1 MGENGRHQRYL
12 EFSCESIELN
22 VKAGEVAEASFHIY
36 ADYRYAEGRIY
47 SSDTRMRLL
56 DVEFKGEESEIGYC
70 FDALTAE
77 AGNTIKG
84 EFDIISNCKEYT
96 IPYKI
101 NVQKPQLTSSIGN
114 IKNMFHFTNLAQTS
128 WNEAVDLFYSPD
140 FSSLFHRSDKNAW
153 LSYVG
158 LSKNKGNEQNVEEFL
173 IEISKKTPIVYHF
186 DIEGFLLEDVQDSTQ
201 RQIVVTRSGW
211 GYSFLRIS
219 VEGDFLSTDREV
231 LESCDF
237 DNNKCNLIIYV
248 DAAKLH
254 NGVNSGSVMLHDAC
268 NAYTIPFDIMME
280 DEPGKRDRDRKEKHV
295 LCDMVRAYVDMLF
308 EKKTRHEWVAV
319 FEENSDI
326 LSELDEDN
334 VQFLLYHTHLL
345 LEKER
350 TNEAKWYLDTLEERL
365 VKENA
370 PAQTKGYYLYLTT
383 FLNQDKEYI
392 ERVCGQIEGAYE
404 ESPGNWQLAWFLLQ
418 LKEELLIDCGQ
429 RWKLIEQMYD
439 NGCTSPLMFCE
450 AVLLLQEHP
459 TFLIKLGDFEE
470 KVLWFGAKNQQL
482 MPELIDQ
489 IQYLETRKD
498 TYSNLLLRT
507 LYEVY
512 YTYKSPQTIASICH
526 MLILGDKKGSGYYCW
541 YALGVEYAV
550 RVTKLYEYYMM
561 SLELDKYGDIREKS
575 LEIPKMVLMYFAYQ
589 STLDY
594 ELNAFLYAYIVKNRE
609 KYPDLEPSYRIA
621 IERFVLE
628 QVRLGHINE
637 NLAYLYKRVLSEQM
651 ITEDTAFAFAP
662 LLFMHRIYV
671 DNPNV
676 KSIVV
681 IHEKVNGES
690 SYPVADNICMIPIYG
705 SEYKLFLQDEN
716 GCRFTKSIH
725 YENKQLMEPEKQIS
739 YISGYM
745 QGRLSFDVYM
755 CEVDKNY
762 VTITPENVRRFKNLA
777 ESGQVVE
784 GFKREIR
791 TKLLKFYY
799 DNDMIGELDV
809 FLEETPADG
818 MDSVERAEF
827 IRYMVSRGM
836 FEKAYYWIKTYG
848 VSGVSPKAVARLIS
862 KRIISRE
869 YEYEAFLVNVAYYIY
884 RNMKYDENI
893 LRYLVRNYE
902 GRVVSLK
909 KLWKSA
915 RELELDTGSIMY
927 RILKQIKYTGV
938 SLAERDEILLE
949 YADYPNHDILLV
961 NEVLMDTAYE
971 YFVEEAVV
979 EPAVLDRLYQEFG
992 AGLAATRA
1000 CKLALLKFWS
1010 ENPKRLEQIQPE
1022 TVIDML
1028 TEFLHDELYFPFYKK
1043 LTAYAPQLHYIKNC
1057 TFVEYRTV
1065 PGNPVYIHYVYGTD
1079 YGNEYGDILEQNP
1092 APKEHDGTNPAC
1104 IEDHER
1110 YETVQ
1115 MREMFDG
1122 IHVSMFQ
1129 IFQGEAVQY
1138 YITEMVSEDGEGM
1151 QEHITQSDTLYSDT
1165 KVDGQEGDRFGIL
1178 NDMLVSI
1185 GMQEEATATKTLEEY
1200 MYQDFCSRELFRVL

>member
-1 MGENGRHQRYL
+1 MGENGRHQHYL

-22 VKAGEVAEASFHIY
+22 VKAGEVLEGSFHIY
-36 ADYRYAEGRIY
+36 SDWSYAEGRIY
-47 SSDTRMRLL
+47 SSDTRMRLS
-56 DVEFKGEESEIGYC
+56 DVEFRGKESEIGYC
-70 FDALTAE
+70 FDALAAE
-77 AGNTIKG
+77 VGTTIKG

-101 NVQKPQLTSSIGN
+101 NVQKPQLASSIGN

-128 WNEAVDLFYSPD
+128 WNEAVELFYSPE

-173 IEISKKTPIVYHF
+173 IEISKKTPIIYRF

-201 RQIVVTRSGW
+201 RQVVITRSGW
-211 GYSFLRIS
+211 GYSYLKIS
-219 VEGDFLSTDREV
+219 VEGDFLSTGREA

-237 DNNKCNLIIYV
+237 ENNKCNLIIYI

-254 NGVNSGSVMLHDAC
+254 NGVNSGSIMLCDAC
-268 NAYTIPFDIMME
+268 NDYTIPFDIIME
-280 DEPGKRDRDRKEKHV
+280 DEPGKRDRNRREKHV
-295 LCDMVRAYVDMLF
+295 LCNMVSAYVDMRF

-319 FEENSDI
+319 LEENSDMLI
-326 LSELDEDN
+326 EFDEDN
-334 VQFLLYHTHLL
+334 VVFMLYHTHLL

-350 TNEAKWYLDTLEERL
+350 TNEAKWYLERL
-365 VKENA
+365 ENRLMEENA
-370 PAQTKGYYLYLTT
+370 PAEAKGYYLYLTT
-383 FLNQDKEYI
+383 FLNQDREYI
-392 ERVCGQIEGAYE
+392 ERVCGQLEGAYE
-404 ESPGNWQLAWFLLQ
+404 DSPEKWQFAWFLLQ
-418 LKEELLIDCGQ
+418 LKEELFIDFDL
-429 RWKLIEQMYD
+429 RWKFMEQMYD
-439 NGCTSPLMFCE
+439 NGCISPLMFCE
-450 AVLLLQEHP
+450 AVLLLQENP

-482 MPELIDQ
+482 MPELIEQ
-489 IQYLETRKD
+489 IQYLEARKD
-498 TYSNLLLRT
+498 EYSNLLLRI

-526 MLILGDKKGSGYYCW
+526 MLILGDKKSGDYYCW

-561 SLELDKYGDIREKS
+561 SLELDKYGDIKEKS

-594 ELNAFLYAYIVKNRE
+594 ELNAFLYAYIIKNRE
-609 KYPDLEPSYRIA
+609 KYPDLEQSYRIA

-637 NLAYLYKRVLSEQM
+637 NLAYLYKKVLSEQM
-651 ITEDTAFAFAP
+651 ITEEMAYAFAP

-671 DNPNV
+671 DNPKV

-681 IHEKVNGES
+681 VHEKVNGES
-690 SYPVADNICMIPIYG
+690 IYPVSDNICMIPIYG

-725 YENKQLMEPEKQIS
+725 YENKQLMDPVKQLS
-739 YISGYM
+739 YISDYM
-745 QGRLSFDVYM
+745 QGRLSFDVYL

-762 VTITPENVRRFKNLA
+762 VTITPDNVKRFKNLA
-777 ESGQVVE
+777 ESAQIVE
-784 GFKREIR
+784 AFKREIR

-809 FLEETPADG
+809 FLEEIEADG
-818 MDSVERAEF
+818 METGERAEF

-836 FEKAYYWIKTYG
+836 FEKAYYWVKSYG
-848 VSGVSPKAVARLIS
+848 VAGVEPKAVARLIS

-869 YEYEAFLVNVAYYIY
+869 YEYDEFLVNVAYYIY
-884 RNMKYDENI
+884 KNMKYDENI

-915 RELELDTGSIMY
+915 CELELDTGSIMH
-927 RILKQIKYTGV
+927 RILKQMKYTGV

-949 YADYPNHDILLV
+949 YADYPNHDIMLV
-961 NEVLMDTAYE
+961 NEILMDTAYE
-971 YFVEEAVV
+971 YFVSETIVN
-979 EPAVLDRLYQEFG
+979 PAVFDKLYQEFG
-992 AGLAATRA
+992 TGLAATRA

-1010 ENPKRLEQIQPE
+1010 ENPEILSKIQPE
-1022 TVIDML
+1022 IVTDMFAEL
-1028 TEFLHDELYFPFYKK
+1028 LRDEIYFPFYKK
-1043 LTAYAPQLHYIKNC
+1043 LAAYAPELHYIKNC
-1057 TFVEYRTV
+1057 VFVEYRTV
-1065 PGNPVYIHYVYGTD
+1065 PDNPVYIHYAYGTD
-1079 YGNEYGDILEQNP
+1079 YGNQYSDVLGQESGDEAQSRTEDYG
-1092 APKEHDGTNPAC
+1092 H
-1104 IEDHER
+1104 
-1110 YETVQ
+1110 YETAE

-1129 IFQGEAVQY
+1129 IFHGETVQY
-1138 YITEMVSEDGEGM
+1138 YITEMYSENGEGV
-1151 QEHITQSDTLYSDT
+1151 QEHITQSDTLYNDG
-1165 KVDGQEGDRFGIL
+1165 KVDAGEGDRFGIL

-1185 GMQEEATATKTLEEY
+1185 SMQDEATAAGTLEEY
-1200 MYQDFCSRELFRVL
+1200 MHLDFCSRELFRVL

>member
-1 MGENGRHQRYL
+1 MGENGRHQHYL

-22 VKAGEVAEASFHIY
+22 VKAGEMLEGSFHIY
-36 ADYRYAEGRIY
+36 ADWSYAEGRVY
-47 SSDTRMRLL
+47 SSDTRMRLSN
-56 DVEFKGEESEIGYC
+56 VEFRGKESEIVYC
-70 FDALTAE
+70 FDAVAE
-77 AGNTIKG
+77 AGTIIKG

-101 NVQKPQLTSSIGN
+101 NVQKPQLVSSIGN
-114 IKNMFHFTNLAQTS
+114 IKNMFHFTNLAQTN
-128 WNEAVDLFYSPD
+128 WNEAVELFYSPD

-173 IEISKKTPIVYHF
+173 IEISKKTPIIYSF

-201 RQIVVTRSGW
+201 RQVVITRSGW
-211 GYSFLRIS
+211 GYSYLKIS

-231 LESCDF
+231 LKSCDF
-237 DNNKCNLIIYV
+237 ENNKCDFTIYV
-248 DAAKLH
+248 DAAKLR
-254 NGVNSGSVMLHDAC
+254 NGVNSGSILLHDAC
-268 NAYTIPFDIMME
+268 NDYTVPFDIIME
-280 DEPGKRDRDRKEKHV
+280 DEPGKRDRDRKEKHA
-295 LCDMVRAYVDMLF
+295 LCNMIRAYVDMLF
-308 EKKTRHEWVAV
+308 EKKTRHEWITVL
-319 FEENSDI
+319 EENSDMLI
-326 LSELDEDN
+326 ELDEDH
-334 VQFLLYHTHLL
+334 VVFMLYHTHLL

-350 TNEAKWYLDTLEERL
+350 TNEAKWYLERL
-365 VKENA
+365 EKRLVEENA
-370 PAQTKGYYLYLTT
+370 SAEVKGYYLYLTT
-383 FLNQDKEYI
+383 FLNQDQEYI
-392 ERVCGQIEGAYE
+392 EQVCGQLEGAYE
-404 ESPGNWQLAWFLLQ
+404 DSPEKWQLAWFLLQ
-418 LKEELLIDCGQ
+418 LKEEYLIDSNL
-429 RWKLIEQMYD
+429 RWKFIEQMYD
-439 NGCTSPLMFCE
+439 NGCISPLMLCE
-450 AVLLLQEHP
+450 VVLLLQENP

-470 KVLWFGAKNQQL
+470 KALWFGAKNQQL
-482 MPELIDQ
+482 MPELIEQ

-526 MLILGDKKGSGYYCW
+526 MLILGDKKSGDYYCW

-561 SLELDKYGDIREKS
+561 SLELDKYGDIKEES

-594 ELNAFLYAYIVKNRE
+594 ELNAFLYAYIIKNSE
-609 KYPDLEPSYRIA
+609 KYPDLESSYRIA

-628 QVRLGHINE
+628 QVRQGHINE
-637 NLAYLYKRVLSEQM
+637 NLAYLYKKILAEQM
-651 ITEDTAFAFAP
+651 ITEETAYAFAP

-671 DNPNV
+671 DNPKV

-690 SYPVADNICMIPIYG
+690 IYPVSDNICMIPIYG

-725 YENKQLMEPEKQIS
+725 YENKQLMEPEKQLS
-739 YISGYM
+739 YISKYM
-745 QGRLSFDVYM
+745 QGRLSFDVYL

-762 VTITPENVRRFKNLA
+762 VTITPNNVRRFKNLA

-784 GFKREIR
+784 SFKREIR

-818 MDSVERAEF
+818 MDSGERAEF

-836 FEKAYYWIKTYG
+836 FEKAYYWVKAYG
-848 VSGVSPKAVARLIS
+848 VAGVEPKAVARLIS
-862 KRIISRE
+862 KRIISRDFE
-869 YEYEAFLVNVAYYIY
+869 YEEFLVNVAYYIY
-884 RNMKYDENI
+884 KNMKYDENI

-915 RELELDTGSIMY
+915 HELELDTGSIMH
-927 RILKQIKYTGV
+927 RILKQMKYTGV

-961 NEVLMDTAYE
+961 NEILIDTAYE
-971 YFVEEAVV
+971 YFVAEAIVA
-979 EPAVLDRLYQEFG
+979 PAVFDRLYQELG
-992 AGLAATRA
+992 AGLAATRV

-1010 ENPKRLEQIQPE
+1010 ENPELLNKIQPE
-1022 TVIDML
+1022 VVTDML
-1028 TEFLHDELYFPFYKK
+1028 TEFLRDNLYFPFYKK
-1043 LTAYAPQLHYIKNC
+1043 FSAYVPELHYIKNC
-1057 TFVEYRTV
+1057 VFVEYRTV
-1065 PGNPVYIHYVYGTD
+1065 PGNLVYIHFAYGVD
-1079 YGNEYGDILEQNP
+1079 YGNHYSDILGQKPVDEE
-1092 APKEHDGTNPAC
+1092 AY
-1104 IEDHER
+1104 DHTKDYER
-1110 YETVQ
+1110 YETVE

-1129 IFQGEAVQY
+1129 IFHGETVQY
-1138 YITEMVSEDGEGM
+1138 YITELYSEDGEEM
-1151 QEHITQSDTLYSDT
+1151 QEHITQSDTLYNDG
-1165 KVDGQEGDRFGIL
+1165 KVDGKEGDRFGIL

-1185 GMQEEATATKTLEEY
+1185 GMQDETTAASMLEEY

>member
-22 VKAGEVAEASFHIY
+22 GKAGEMLEGSFFIY
-36 ADYRYAEGRIY
+36 ADWGGAEGRIY
-47 SSDTRMRLL
+47 SSDTRMRLK
-56 DVEFKGEESEIGYC
+56 DAAFRGKESEIGYC
-70 FDALTAE
+70 FDALAAE
-77 AGNTIKG
+77 AGSTIKG

-101 NVQKPQLTSSIGN
+101 NVQKPHLVSSIGN

-128 WNEAVDLFYSPD
+128 WGEAVALFYSPD

-173 IEISKKTPIVYHF
+173 IEISKKTPILYSF

-201 RQIVVTRSGW
+201 RQVVIARSGW
-211 GYSFLRIS
+211 GYSFLRIR
-219 VEGDFLSTDREV
+219 VEGDFLSTDKEV
-231 LESCDF
+231 IESCDF
-237 DNNKCNLIIYV
+237 ENNKCNFMIYV

-254 NGVNSGSVMLHDAC
+254 NGVNSGSIMLCDAC
-268 NAYTIPFDIMME
+268 NDYTIPFDIIME
-280 DEPGKRDRDRKEKHV
+280 DEPGKRDRSRKEKHM
-295 LCDMVRAYVDMLF
+295 LCNLARAYVELLF
-308 EKKTRHEWVAV
+308 DKKTRHEWVDV
-319 FEENSDI
+319 LEENSDM
-326 LSELDEDN
+326 LCELDEDN
-334 VQFLLYHTHLL
+334 VVFMLYHTHLL

-350 TNEAKWYLDTLEERL
+350 ANEAKWYLDALESRL
-365 VKENA
+365 VEEHA
-370 PAQTKGYYLYLTT
+370 SEEAKGYYLYLTT
-383 FLNQDKEYI
+383 FLNQDKEYL
-392 ERVCGQIEGAYE
+392 ERVCSELEGAYA
-404 ESPGNWQLAWFLLQ
+404 ESPEKWQLAWFVLQ
-418 LKEELLIDCGQ
+418 LKEELLIDADL
-429 RWKLIEQMYD
+429 RWKYIEQMYD
-439 NGCTSPLMFCE
+439 NGCISPLMLCE
-450 AVLLLQEHP
+450 AVLLLQENP

-470 KVLWFGAKNQQL
+470 KVLWFGARNQQL
-482 MPELIDQ
+482 MPGLIEQ
-489 IQYLETRKD
+489 VQYLETRKD

-526 MLILGDKKGSGYYCW
+526 MLILGDKKSGDYYCW

-561 SLELDKYGDIREKS
+561 SLELDKYGDIKEKS

-594 ELNAFLYAYIVKNRE
+594 ELNAFLYAYIIKNRE
-609 KYPDLEPSYRIA
+609 KYPDLEQSYRIA

-637 NLAYLYKRVLSEQM
+637 NLAYLYKKVLPEQM
-651 ITEDTAFAFAP
+651 ITEETAYAFAP

-671 DNPNV
+671 DNPKV
-676 KSIVV
+676 KSIAVV
-681 IHEKVNGES
+681 HEKVNGES
-690 SYPVADNICMIPIYG
+690 IYPVSDKVCMIPIYG

-725 YENKQLMEPEKQIS
+725 YENKQLMDPQKQLS

-745 QGRLSFDVYM
+745 QGRLSFDVYL
-755 CEVDKNY
+755 CEIDKNY
-762 VTITPENVRRFKNLA
+762 VTITPDNVKRFKNLA
-777 ESGQVVE
+777 ESAQVVE
-784 GFKREIR
+784 SFKREIR
-791 TKLLKFYY
+791 TKLLNFYY

-818 MDSVERAEF
+818 MNAGERAEF

-836 FEKAYYWIKTYG
+836 FEKAYYWVKAYG
-848 VSGVSPKAVARLIS
+848 VAGVEPKAVARLIS

-869 YEYEAFLVNVAYYIY
+869 YEYDDFLVNVAYYIY
-884 RNMKYDENI
+884 KNMKYDENI

-902 GRVVSLK
+902 GRVASLK

-915 RELELDTGSIMY
+915 HELELDTGSIMH

-949 YADYPNHDILLV
+949 YADYPNHDVMLV
-961 NEVLMDTAYE
+961 NELLMDTAYE
-971 YFVEEAVV
+971 YFVTEEIVN
-979 EPAVLDRLYQEFG
+979 PAVFDRLYQEFC
-992 AGLAATRA
+992 AGLAVTRA
-1000 CKLALLKFWS
+1000 CKLALLRFWS
-1010 ENPKRLEQIQPE
+1010 ENPQILGRTQPE
-1022 TVIDML
+1022 VVADLLAELIQ
-1028 TEFLHDELYFPFYKK
+1028 DEVYFPFYKK
-1043 LTAYAPQLHYIKNC
+1043 LTAYVPQLHYIKNC
-1057 TFVEYRTV
+1057 VFVEYRTV
-1065 PGNPVYIHYVYGTD
+1065 PGNPVYIHYAYGTD
-1079 YGNEYGDILEQNP
+1079 YGSQYSDVLGGQNP
-1092 APKEHDGTNPAC
+1092 VDEERERT
-1104 IEDHER
+1104 EDYER
-1110 YETVQ
+1110 YETME
-1115 MREMFDG
+1115 MREMFEG

-1129 IFQGEAVQY
+1129 IFHGEAVQY
-1138 YITEMVSEDGEGM
+1138 YITELYSENGEEV
-1151 QEHITQSDTLYSDT
+1151 QEHITQSDTLYNDG
-1165 KVDGQEGDRFGIL
+1165 KVEGGEGDRFGIL

-1185 GMQEEATATKTLEEY
+1185 GMQDEATAAGMLEEY

>member
-12 EFSCESIELN
+12 EFSCENMELN
-22 VKAGEVAEASFHIY
+22 VRAGEMLEGSFYIY
-36 ADYRYAEGRIY
+36 ADWSLAEGRIY
-47 SSDTRMRLL
+47 SSDTRMRLS
-56 DVEFKGEESEIGYC
+56 DVEFRGKESEIGYC
-70 FDALTAE
+70 FDALAAE

-101 NVQKPQLTSSIGN
+101 NVQKPQLVSSIGN
-114 IKNMFHFTNLAQTS
+114 IKNMFHFTNLAQTN
-128 WNEAVDLFYSPD
+128 WNEAVKLFYSSD

-158 LSKNKGNEQNVEEFL
+158 LSKNEGNEQNVEEFL

-201 RQIVVTRSGW
+201 RQVVVTRSGW
-211 GYSFLRIS
+211 GYSFLKIS

-231 LESCDF
+231 LKSCDF
-237 DNNKCNLIIYV
+237 ENDKCNLIIYV

-254 NGVNSGSVMLHDAC
+254 NGVNSGSIMLRDAC
-268 NAYTIPFDIMME
+268 NDYTVPFDIIME
-280 DEPGKRDRDRKEKHV
+280 DEPGKRDRDRKEKQM
-295 LCDMVRAYVDMLF
+295 LCNMIKAYVGMLF
-308 EKKTRHEWVAV
+308 EVKTRYEWVAV
-319 FEENSDI
+319 LEENSDM

-334 VQFLLYHTHLL
+334 VLFMLYHTHLL

-350 TNEAKWYLDTLEERL
+350 INEAKWYLDNLESRL
-365 VKENA
+365 VNENA
-370 PAQTKGYYLYLTT
+370 SEETKGYYLYLST

-392 ERVCGQIEGAYE
+392 ERVCGQLEGAYE
-404 ESPGNWQLAWFLLQ
+404 DSPGKWQLAWFLLQ
-418 LKEELLIDCGQ
+418 LKEELLMDCEL
-429 RWKLIEQMYD
+429 RWKFIEQMYD

-450 AVLLLQEHP
+450 AVLLLQENP

-482 MPELIDQ
+482 MPELIEQ

-526 MLILGDKKGSGYYCW
+526 MLILGDKRSGDYYCW

-561 SLELDKYGDIREKS
+561 SLELDKYGDIQEKS

-594 ELNAFLYAYIVKNRE
+594 ELNAFLYAYIIKNRE

-637 NLAYLYKRVLSEQM
+637 NLAYLYKNVLVEQM
-651 ITEDTAFAFAP
+651 ITEETAYAFAP

-671 DNPNV
+671 DNPKV

-690 SYPVADNICMIPIYG
+690 IYPVADNISMIPIYG

-725 YENKQLMEPEKQIS
+725 YENKQLMAPEKQLS
-739 YISGYM
+739 CISGYM
-745 QGRLSFDVYM
+745 QGRLSFDIYL

-762 VTITPENVRRFKNLA
+762 VTITPDNVKRFKNLA
-777 ESGQVVE
+777 ESEQVVE
-784 GFKREIR
+784 SFKREIR
-791 TKLLKFYY
+791 TKLLNFYY

-809 FLEETPADG
+809 FLEEMLPDG
-818 MDSVERAEF
+818 MDSGERAEF

-848 VSGVSPKAVARLIS
+848 VSGASPKAVARLIS

-869 YEYEAFLVNVAYYIY
+869 YEYDEFLVNVAYYIY
-884 RNMKYDENI
+884 KNMKYDENI

-915 RELELDTGSIMY
+915 HELELDTGSIMH
-927 RILKQIKYTGV
+927 RILKQTKYTGV

-961 NEVLMDTAYE
+961 NEILIDTAYE
-971 YFVEEAVV
+971 YFVAEAIV
-979 EPAVLDRLYQEFG
+979 EPAVFDRLYQEFG
-992 AGLAATRA
+992 TGLAATRV

-1010 ENPKRLEQIQPE
+1010 ENPEILNEIQPE
-1022 TVIDML
+1022 LVADML
-1028 TEFLHDELYFPFYKK
+1028 GELLHDDIYFPFYKK
-1043 LTAYAPQLHYIKNC
+1043 LVPYAPQLHYIKNC
-1057 TFVEYRTV
+1057 TFVEYRTI
-1065 PGNPVYIHYVYGTD
+1065 PGTPVYIHYAYGTD
-1079 YGNEYGDILEQNP
+1079 YSNQYNDIFGQDPVDETRN
-1092 APKEHDGTNPAC
+1092 HT
-1104 IEDHER
+1104 EDHER
-1110 YETVQ
+1110 YETAQ
-1115 MREMFDG
+1115 MREMYDG

-1129 IFQGEAVQY
+1129 IFHGEAVQY
-1138 YITEMVSEDGEGM
+1138 YITELCSEDGEVV
-1151 QEHITQSDTLYSDT
+1151 QEHITHSDTLYNDG

-1185 GMQEEATATKTLEEY
+1185 GMQEEITATDALEEY